1 MTAPSSSPEEVTQ
14 LLVAWSNGNQTALEK
29 LMPLV
34 YEELH
39 RLAHH
44 YMRREHPGHTLQ
56 TTDLVN
62 EAYFRLVD
70 QKQVHW
76 QNRAHFF
83 AISAQLM
90 RRILIDHARSHQYV
104 KRGGGAHKVSLGEV
118 AVVAQEQAAD
128 LLALDDALRNLAAID
143 KRKGRIVELR
153 FFGGLSVEETAEALK
168 ISPRTVMREWSMA
181 KAWLYK
187 AVTSDE

>member
-14 LLVAWSNGNQTALEK
+14 LLVAWGNGNKAALEK

-34 YEELH
+34 YEELR

-56 TTDLVN
+56 TTALVN

-70 QKQVHW
+70 QKHVHW
-76 QNRAHFF
+76 HNRAHFF

-90 RRILIDHARSHQYV
+90 RRILIDHARSHQYA
-104 KRGGGAHKVSLGEV
+104 KRGGGAHKVSLDEV
-118 AVVAQEQAAD
+118 ALVAQEQAAD
-128 LLALDDALRNLAAID
+128 LVALDEALRSLAAID
-143 KRKGRIVELR
+143 ERKGRIVELR
-153 FFGGLSVEETAEALK
+153 FFGGLSAEETAEALK

-181 KAWLYK
+181 KAWLYR
-187 AVTSDE
+187 AMNHEA

>member
-1 MTAPSSSPEEVTQ
+1 MTIPMSPSEEVTQ
-14 LLVAWSNGNQTALEK
+14 LLVAWSNGNHAALEK

-34 YEELH
+34 YEELR

-44 YMRREHPGHTLQ
+44 YMRREHLGHTLQ
-56 TTDLVN
+56 TTALVN

-70 QKQVHW
+70 QKQMQW

-90 RRILIDHARSHQYV
+90 RRILVDHARSHQSA

-118 AVVAQEQAAD
+118 AIVAQEQAAD
-128 LLALDDALRNLAAID
+128 LIALDEALKSLAAID
-143 KRKGRIVELR
+143 ERKGRIVELR
-153 FFGGLSVEETAEALK
+153 FFGGLSVEETAETLK
-168 ISPRTVMREWSMA
+168 ISPRSVMREWSMA
-181 KAWLYK
+181 KAWLYQ

>member
-1 MTAPSSSPEEVTQ
+1 MTTSPDKVTQ
-14 LLVAWSNGNQTALEK
+14 MLVAWGNGDQAALDT

-56 TTDLVN
+56 TTALVN

-104 KRGGGAHKVSLGEV
+104 KRGGGAHKVSL
-118 AVVAQEQAAD
+118 
-128 LLALDDALRNLAAID
+128 
-143 KRKGRIVELR
+143 
-153 FFGGLSVEETAEALK
+153 
-168 ISPRTVMREWSMA
+168 
-181 KAWLYK
+181 
-187 AVTSDE
+187 